1 MDLLNTIQDEVM
13 KQKEEATQNNFERVA
28 DFRDFISG
36 MQPEA
41 GVTVTLKLCCI
52 SAERVNGGRGIR
64 FTGIDASQRAEFE
77 PTMNALAD
85 LTPLKKKPFIAQ
97 VTVWDA
103 KAVKGSYAKA
113 NLDFHPGAVYVFRKV
128 DGVGF
133 YAEIAKGTVQYE
145 RGVSDKVFEAEPPLK
160 KRKLDE
166 APKKAGKTKATATPS
181 CKRAV
186 FPASLSDDICMSKEE
201 RSKRSDSQRA

>member
-103 KAVKGSYAKA
+103 KGI
-113 NLDFHPGAVYVFRKV
+113 LRQGQPRLPPWC
-128 DGVGF
+128 GVCFSQGRRCGLLCRDCEGHRSVR
-133 YAEIAKGTVQYE
+133 ARGE
-145 RGVSDKVFEAEPPLK
+145 RQGL
-160 KRKLDE
+160 
-166 APKKAGKTKATATPS
+166 
-181 CKRAV
+181 
-186 FPASLSDDICMSKEE
+186 
-201 RSKRSDSQRA
+201 